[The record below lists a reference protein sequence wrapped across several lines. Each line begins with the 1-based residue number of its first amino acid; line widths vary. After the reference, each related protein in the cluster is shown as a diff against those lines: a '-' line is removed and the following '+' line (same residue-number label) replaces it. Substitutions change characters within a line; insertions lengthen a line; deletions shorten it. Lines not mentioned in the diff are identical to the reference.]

1 MEPPGSEP
9 VGVVAQW
16 QSIDMESQ
24 RPWVRT
30 PLVAK
35 TDFKTKKTVKDM
47 LMNKR
52 EDSGIVC

>member
-1 MEPPGSEP
+1 MEPPGSKP
-9 VGVVAQW
+9 VGVIAQW

-30 PLVAK
+30 PLATK